1 MHSLDLCPVPFGL
14 NTPRRAGLF
23 LENSMR
29 IRSVKPEFW
38 RDSVTGEWPADLSL
52 FFVGLWCVA
61 DDEGCFEWDARLIRA
76 DIDPFDVKFGG
87 LPKIE
92 ALLSRLA
99 SAGRVRAYR
108 VDEREY
114 GIIPSFKRHQHPQK
128 PSVRCPIPVPDQYC
142 TGTIPVPIPVSI
154 PVPDQY
160 CTGMQ
165 PVCSGEEG
173 RGGDTE
179 VERKGKERRET
190 LASEIRE
197 EAADSSRQ
205 EEVITES
212 KPKKNGT
219 DPRFAPMRLAWEQTF
234 AQVTRE
240 EYRWQGAKDAKAIHS
255 LIAIDLDE
263 FRVRADRGLRAQGFA
278 HCSTVAMLASK
289 WNELAGQTPQRV
301 NGNGRAKTNP
311 SGPHFIPPTPPP
323 PPTGLPE
330 WDAIL
335 ARYADKAPGTRDYLS
350 ESVSPSV
357 VGGILR
363 LKVPDE
369 YRANYV
375 AKHIED
381 IRALATIPVL
391 IQVAGC
397 DVPF

>member
-1 MHSLDLCPVPFGL
+1 MRARNIKPGFFASEQLSQVPPL
-14 NTPRRAGLF
+14 TRILF
-23 LENSMR
+23 
-29 IRSVKPEFW
+29 
-38 RDSVTGEWPADLSL
+38 A
-52 FFVGLWCVA
+52 GLWCLA
-61 DDEGCFEWDARLIRA
+61 DREGKLRDRPARIRA
-76 DIDPFDVKFGG
+76 EVLPYESEHDP
-87 LPKIE
+87 E
-92 ALLSRLA
+92 AALQDL
-99 SAGRVRAYR
+99 GRVGVISRYV
-108 VDEREY
+108 VDGEKYIKILGFAKHQNPHPRE
-114 GIIPSFKRHQHPQK
+114 
-128 PSVRCPIPVPDQYC
+128 VP
-142 TGTIPVPIPVSI
+142 
-154 PVPDQY
+154 
-160 CTGMQ
+160 
-165 PVCSGEEG
+165 
-173 RGGDTE
+173 
-179 VERKGKERRET
+179 
-190 LASEIRE
+190 SEIPEPNLGITQAQPRINPGTTQATPSNCLAGLIPGSSDSPSLIPGSSDSGSQMKPAHFSE
-197 EAADSSRQ
+197 RSPKETSDSSRH

-234 AQVTRE
+234 AQVTHE
-240 EYRWQGAKDAKAIHS
+240 EYRWQGAKDAKAVHS

-289 WNELAGQTPQRV
+289 WNELAGQTPQRA
-301 NGNGRAKTNP
+301 NGNGNGKAKP
-311 SGPHFIPPTPPP
+311 IGPHFIPPAPVA

-350 ESVSPSV
+350 GSVSPSV

-363 LKVPDE
+363 LEVPDE